1 MEKEQVSIT
10 AKLLAIQCKLKAPK
24 GRKNEFAKF
33 NYRNASDILEAVKPL
48 NAEAGVLLTLSDDVV
63 QVGERF
69 YLKAT
74 ATLTDGVSSV
84 QTTALAREA
93 KEKKG
98 MDDSQVS
105 GMASSYARKY
115 ALCGLYAIDDTDDA
129 DTMDNRSEGN
139 AAKPKA
145 RAAAIAKPA
154 ATQSAAHQPTER
166 EERVALAIAD
176 VYAAKSREQLVTLY
190 NRDYAD
196 VVDDARVKTAFAEAG
211 KKYPDESKR
220 KASAA
225 HS

>member
-10 AKLLAIQCKLKAPK
+10 AKLLTIQCKLKAPK

-48 NAEAGVLLTLSDDVV
+48 NAEAGVLLTLSDEIV
-63 QVGERF
+63 QVGERY

-84 QTTALAREA
+84 QATALAREA
-93 KEKKG
+93 EEKKG

-139 AAKPKA
+139 AANPKA

-154 ATQSAAHQPTER
+154 APQSAALQSAAQQPTER
-166 EERVALAIAD
+166 EERVALAVAD
-176 VYAAKSREQLVTLY
+176 AYAATSREQLVTLY

-196 VVDDARVKTAFAEAG
+196 VVDDSRVKTAFVEAG
-211 KKYPDESKR
+211 KKYPK
-220 KASAA
+220 
-225 HS
+225 

>member
-1 MEKEQVSIT
+1 MKNEQVSIT

-24 GRKNEFAKF
+24 GRRNEFGGF
-33 NYRNASDILEAVKPL
+33 RYRSASDILEAVKPL
-48 NAEAGVLLTLSDDVV
+48 NAEAGVLLTLSDEIM
-63 QVGERF
+63 QVGERY

-84 QTTALAREA
+84 QATALAREA
-93 KEKKG
+93 LTKKG
-98 MDDSQVS
+98 MDESQIS

-115 ALCGLYAIDDTDDA
+115 ALCGLYAIDDTEDA

-154 ATQSAAHQPTER
+154 ATKSQQPTER
-166 EERVALAIAD
+166 EERVALAVAD
-176 VYAAKSREQLVTLY
+176 IYAASSREQLRTLY

-196 VVDDARVKTAFAEAG
+196 VIDDARVGKAFTEAG
-211 KKYPDESKR
+211 KKYPK
-220 KASAA
+220 
-225 HS
+225 